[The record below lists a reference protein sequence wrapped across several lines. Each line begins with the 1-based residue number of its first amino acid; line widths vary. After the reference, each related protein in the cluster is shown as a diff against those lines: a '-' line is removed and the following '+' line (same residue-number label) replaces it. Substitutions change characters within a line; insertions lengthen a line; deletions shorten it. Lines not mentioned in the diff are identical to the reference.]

1 MALEESV
8 TAPLRVLELYSGIG
22 GMHAALERAVPG
34 QYNVVSAFD
43 INNIAN
49 DIYKHNFPD
58 TKVFQGLIEGIRP
71 DVFARRYQADVYM
84 MSPPCQPYTRT
95 GHQQGIDDSRSKSFV
110 YILNAIRT
118 LEHPPSYI
126 LLENVKGFEFS
137 NGRNAIIDVL
147 KERDYTWQEFLLSP
161 DQFGIPNSRVRYF
174 LVAVRAPL
182 VLPGSHFPF
191 PIYHIPTMDGS
202 FHPSFPCPT
211 PNATSVQLP
220 PYPSQVP
227 VLNPSGHAALRHDW
241 SVAYAVASYLFITLL
256 HNHLGRRCHLEAPC
270 APRYTHTN
278 SCTLLFVV
286 CATFRTLVFL
296 LFAHGH
302 LRRWSPWPAFFH
314 VQLRSEHS
322 TWCLKRW
329 CAVEVLCLT
338 LQRQIAQEQCALQR
352 HTPIMPKELAPS
364 FWRPCLAKNV
374 RNVLMSMEHQRARI
388 YRLHHPLPMLCN
400 TQTKRKGTLL
410 QHHQDL
416 RRAKVKRQQRELC
429 TPTQLALCL
438 RLNCAG

>member
-161 DQFGIPNSRVRYF
+161 DQFGIPNSR
-174 LVAVRAPL
+174 LPL
-182 VLPGSHFPF
+182 PDSKR
-191 PIYHIPTMDGS
+191 HISSIATVSITGPWCSSCSPMDICAGG
-202 FHPSFPCPT
+202 
-211 PNATSVQLP
+211 A
-220 PYPSQVP
+220 
-227 VLNPSGHAALRHDW
+227 
-241 SVAYAVASYLFITLL
+241 
-256 HNHLGRRCHLEAPC
+256 LGRL
-270 APRYTHTN
+270 
-278 SCTLLFVV
+278 
-286 CATFRTLVFL
+286 
-296 LFAHGH
+296 
-302 LRRWSPWPAFFH
+302 
-314 VQLRSEHS
+314 
-322 TWCLKRW
+322 
-329 CAVEVLCLT
+329 
-338 LQRQIAQEQCALQR
+338 
-352 HTPIMPKELAPS
+352 S
-364 FWRPCLAKNV
+364 F
-374 RNVLMSMEHQRARI
+374 MYS
-388 YRLHHPLPMLCN
+388 
-400 TQTKRKGTLL
+400 
-410 QHHQDL
+410 
-416 RRAKVKRQQRELC
+416 
-429 TPTQLALCL
+429 
-438 RLNCAG
+438 